1 MIARFTV
8 PGPPQGKGRPRFTR
22 TGHAFTPAKTAEY
35 ERQIRQAYTRQ
46 CGQTFPE
53 DAALRVKI
61 VAWFSVPA
69 SDSKARR
76 DMKLKHKMLPIKKPD
91 WDNIGKVIC
100 DALNG
105 LAYRDDSQIV
115 DGRVIKVYGEQP
127 KVTVI
132 IEAIEADNTEPQ
144 HDIPTNTEKPRRA
157 ACKRSHGASQEED

>member
-132 IEAIEADNTEPQ
+132 IEVIEADNTEPQ

>member
-69 SDSKARR
+69 SDSKSRR
-76 DMKLKHKMLPIKKPD
+76 DMKLKHKILPTKKPD
-91 WDNIGKVIC
+91 WDNVGKVIC
-100 DALNG
+100 DALGHG
-105 LAYRDDSQIV
+105 LAYKDDSQIV
-115 DGRVIKVYGEQP
+115 DGRVIKVYGEVP
-127 KVTVI
+127 KVTVT
-132 IEAIEADNTEPQ
+132 IEEIVTP
-144 HDIPTNTEKPRRA
+144 P
-157 ACKRSHGASQEED
+157 QEEE

>member
-35 ERQIRQAYTRQ
+35 ERQIRQAYQ
-46 CGQTFPE
+46 QGFKAGEWPAPA
-53 DAALRVKI
+53 DVPLKI
-61 VAWFSVPA
+61 TILASFSIPA
-69 SDSKARR
+69 SDSKRKR
-76 DMKLKHKMLPIKKPD
+76 MMKLQRKMWPTKKPD

-132 IEAIEADNTEPQ
+132 IEEVET
-144 HDIPTNTEKPRRA
+144 
-157 ACKRSHGASQEED
+157 QEGKNGKTLL

>member
-46 CGQTFPE
+46 CGQTFPD

-91 WDNIGKVIC
+91 WDNIGKVVC

-105 LAYRDDSQIV
+105 VAYKDDAQIV
-115 DGRVIKVYGEQP
+115 TAVVYKFYGDQPRVEVEIK
-127 KVTVI
+127 
-132 IEAIEADNTEPQ
+132 TE
-144 HDIPTNTEKPRRA
+144 DK
-157 ACKRSHGASQEED
+157 